1 LLPSDSRAGLVV
13 EGLRVDATDSGIDIV
28 ADVSFE
34 VAAGEAIGIVGESGS
49 GKTTVAMA
57 LLGFSRRGTSVVAG
71 SVFVDGTELLS
82 LDEPSLRAQRGR
94 LISFVPQ
101 NPARALSPAMRIG
114 RQVAEMHEIHRGD
127 RGDGSLAAAWQG
139 AQLSYTPEYAARYP
153 HELSGGQMQR
163 VAIAMALVSE
173 PSVIV
178 MDEPTTGLDVNTQ
191 ARLLDVIRA
200 LRSERQTTIVYVSHD
215 LAVVRNLVDRVAV
228 MYGGRVVEEA
238 AVDDLFRAPAH
249 PYTRR
254 LLEAI
259 PRIHHRAASLRGIP
273 GTAVEPWNRPPG
285 CPFAQRCEFRIER
298 CDTEMPPVE
307 SIGDARHEVR
317 CWVWRDP
324 AARGVAGGERPPMLA
339 IERLPSVSASQSLL
353 TVRDLHAG
361 YSGRRP
367 SPWRARAWVP
377 AVSGA
382 TFEVHAGECLAV
394 VGESGSGKTTL
405 GRCLAGLHAPR
416 SGEMEFGGVRLG
428 WLAREREPAIRRRI
442 QIVFQDPDSSLNP
455 SMTVGSLVQRPLKQF
470 FQLSR
475 REEAARVSELLETI
489 RLPASMASRLPR
501 ELSGGEKQRV
511 ALARALAAQPD
522 LLICDEVTSAL
533 DVAVQANILELLAEL
548 RAATGMGI
556 IFITHDLA
564 VVRAIS
570 DRVIVMHA
578 GELRETADREELFAS
593 PRDTYTRELL
603 AAVPDLRPDDYPHP
617 GGPEVLDVHARNGG
631 ER

>member
-1 LLPSDSRAGLVV
+1 VV
-13 EGLRVDATDSGIDIV
+13 EGLRVDATDSQVDIV

-34 VAAGEAIGIVGESGS
+34 VSAGEAIGLVGESGS

-57 LLGFSRRGTSVVAG
+57 LLGFSRRGTSVVQG
-71 SVFVDGTELLS
+71 SVFVDGMDLLS
-82 LDEPSLRAQRGR
+82 LDDSSLRAQRGK

-101 NPARALSPAMRIG
+101 NPAKALSPAMRIG
-114 RQVAEMHEIHRGD
+114 RQVAEMHEIHRT
-127 RGDGSLAAAWQG
+127 GSRDDALAAAWGG
-139 AQLSYTPEYAARYP
+139 AQLTYSPEYAARYP

-259 PRIHHRAASLRGIP
+259 PRIHHRTESLRGIP
-273 GTAVEPWNRPPG
+273 GTAVEPWNRPQG
-285 CPFAQRCEFRIER
+285 CPFAQRCEFRIDR
-298 CDTEMPPVE
+298 CDTDMPPVE
-307 SIGDARHEVR
+307 SVGDSRHSVR
-317 CWVWRDP
+317 CWVWRDL
-324 AARGVAGGERPPMLA
+324 AARGRAGSERPAMVTA
-339 IERLPSVSASQSLL
+339 ERLTPVAAAGQSLL

-382 TFEVHAGECLAV
+382 TFDVRAGECLAV

-416 SGEMEFGGVRLG
+416 TGEMEFVGVSLAS
-428 WLAREREPAIRRRI
+428 LARERAPAIRRRI

-455 SMTVGSLVQRPLKQF
+455 SMTVGSLVRRPLKQF

-475 REEAARVSELLETI
+475 REEMARVSELLETI

-570 DRVIVMHA
+570 DRVIVMHG

-593 PRDTYTRELL
+593 PRDSYTRELL
-603 AAVPDLRPDDYPHP
+603 AAVPDLRPDDYPQP
-617 GGPEVLDVHARNGG
+617 GGPELLDVHARNG
-631 ER
+631 E

>member
-1 LLPSDSRAGLVV
+1 LPPSDSRAGLVV
-13 EGLRVDATDSGIDIV
+13 EGLRVDATDSQFDIV
-28 ADVSFE
+28 ADVNFS
-34 VAAGEAIGIVGESGS
+34 VASGEAVGIVGESGS

-71 SVFVDGTELLS
+71 SVSVDGTDLLA
-82 LDEPSLRAQRGR
+82 LDESRLRAQRGR

-101 NPARALSPAMRIG
+101 NPAKALSPAMRIG
-114 RQVAEMHEIHRGD
+114 RQVAEMYEIHRADLGD
-127 RGDGSLAAAWQG
+127 DSLAAAWAG
-139 AQLSYTPEYAARYP
+139 AQLTYSPEYAARYP

-200 LRSERQTTIVYVSHD
+200 LRSERHTTIVYVSHD
-215 LAVVRNLVDRVAV
+215 LAVVRNLVDRVVV
-228 MYGGRVVEEA
+228 MYGGRIVEEG
-238 AVDDLFRAPAH
+238 AVDDIFHAPAH

-259 PRIHHRAASLRGIP
+259 PRIHHRTGGLRGIP

-285 CPFAQRCEFRIER
+285 CPFAQRCDYRIDR
-298 CDTEMPPVE
+298 CESEMPPVE
-307 SIGDARHEVR
+307 PVGDSRHGVR
-317 CWVWRDP
+317 CWVWRELGAGGDASADQTPLP
-324 AARGVAGGERPPMLA
+324 APERVRVPTAGGE
-339 IERLPSVSASQSLL
+339 SLL
-353 TVRDLHAG
+353 SVRDLVAG
-361 YSGRRP
+361 YRGRRP

-382 TFEVHAGECLAV
+382 TFEVRAGECLAV

-416 SGEMEFGGVRLG
+416 SGEMEFGGLP
-428 WLAREREPAIRRRI
+428 LAAQAREREPAIRRRI

-455 SMTVGSLVQRPLKQF
+455 SMTVGTLIRRPLKQF
-470 FQLSR
+470 FKLSR
-475 REEAARVSELLETI
+475 REETARVSELLETI
-489 RLPASMASRLPR
+489 RLPASMASRVPR

-511 ALARALAAQPD
+511 ALARALAARPD

-533 DVAVQANILELLAEL
+533 DVAVQANILELLGEL

-556 IFITHDLA
+556 LFITHDLA

-570 DRVIVMHA
+570 DRVIVMHG
-578 GELRETADREELFAS
+578 GEVRETADREELFAS
-593 PRDTYTRELL
+593 PRDAYTRDLL
-603 AAVPDLRPDDYPHP
+603 AAVPDLRSDDYPYP
-617 GGPEVLDVHARNGG
+617 AAPEHEGAR
-631 ER
+631 